1 MEKAKDSFTSKY
13 TGPVKRSFNKY
24 YKIITGE
31 EINRYD
37 IDAAI
42 NISIM
47 EMGDKRDVSLLSR
60 GSKDIAG
67 LCMRMAFIDAM
78 YKDEKPFIILDDPFV
93 NFDDE
98 KLRGGISLLKEISRE
113 YQVIY
118 FTCHESR
125 SY

>member
-1 MEKAKDSFTSKY
+1 
-13 TGPVKRSFNKY
+13 
-24 YKIITGE
+24 
-31 EINRYD
+31 
-37 IDAAI
+37 
-42 NISIM
+42 
-47 EMGDKRDVSLLSR
+47 
-60 GSKDIAG
+60 
-67 LCMRMAFIDAM
+67 M